1 MNTEFRNKILN
12 RYVDHAEKENT
23 QEKEAFLQAREDV
36 DKAYQVAFPVA
47 QQVLAKH
54 FPNEDVDTCRA
65 LKKKYGS
72 PLDVVAKDKCFNFA
86 YVENRPLQEDEDE
99 DDLKKTEHFDFG
111 LFGNVGEGRY
121 DDRSGEQ
128 FANAYY
134 RDELKAN
141 GKNPDIFPQMKDK
154 EDNPH
159 LTKHRDENKKF
170 LGYSNYSYR
179 NSDNDDAVGMTKQF
193 DSQWYLDIIG
203 TSHCRSRTI
212 ACTKQEFQVFQMLKQ
227 AKSNVITCHQKWID
241 SIEKQKQA
249 MKTGL
254 KAYRYLSEG
263 VELMKE
269 LNIDIDEAELVRTN
283 STGLT
288 IYNPVNLAQMI
299 KGMKN
304 TTQTREQKIAERLLY
319 EKQKVIQD
327 HQHEIN
333 ADGTETEKNSIL

>member
-12 RYVDHAEKENT
+12 RYVDSAEKENT

-36 DKAYQVAFPVA
+36 DKAYAVALPIA

-54 FPNEDVDTCRA
+54 FPKEDVDTCRT

-86 YVENRPLQEDEDE
+86 YVENRPLEEDETE

-141 GKNPDIFPQMKDK
+141 GNNADIFAQMKDK

-170 LGYSNYSYR
+170 LGYGRYSSY
-179 NSDNDDAVGMTKQF
+179 NSDDDNTTGLTQKF

-203 TSHCRSRTI
+203 TSHCRSRTMT
-212 ACTKQEFQVFQMLKQ
+212 CNKDEFLIFQMLKT
-227 AKSNVITCHQKWID
+227 AKSNLITCHEKWIA

-319 EKQKVIQD
+319 EKQNQAT
-327 HQHEIN
+327 N
-333 ADGTETEKNSIL
+333 

>member
-1 MNTEFRNKILN
+1 MQKIRMNTEFRNKILN
-12 RYVDHAEKENT
+12 RFVDSAEKENT

-36 DKAYQVAFPVA
+36 DKAYDLAFPMA
-47 QQVLAKH
+47 QLVLSRH
-54 FPNEDVDTCRA
+54 FPKEDVETCRG

-72 PLDVVAKDKCFNFA
+72 PLDVVAKDKCFHFA
-86 YVENRPLQEDEDE
+86 YVENRPLQEDEVE
-99 DDLKKTEHFDFG
+99 EDLKKAEHFDFG
-111 LFGNVGEGRY
+111 LFGNVGEGQY
-121 DDRSGEQ
+121 DDRTGEQ
-128 FANAYY
+128 FAYAYY

-154 EDNPH
+154 DDNPH

-170 LGYSNYSYR
+170 LGYSGYSSH
-179 NSDNDDAVGMTKQF
+179 NSDDDETIGMTKKF
-193 DSQWYLDIIG
+193 DNQWFLDIIG
-203 TSHCRSRTI
+203 TSHCRSRTMT
-212 ACTKQEFQVFQMLKQ
+212 CNKDEFMIFTLLKQ
-227 AKSNVITCHQKWID
+227 AKSNLITCHEKWIA
-241 SIEKQKQA
+241 SIGKQKEA

-269 LNIDIDEAELVRTN
+269 LDINIDEAELVRTN

-288 IYNPVNLAQMI
+288 IYNPVNLASMI

-319 EKQKVIQD
+319 EKQQ
-327 HQHEIN
+327 QATN
-333 ADGTETEKNSIL
+333 